1 MNQLDVTITEII
13 EKPKQIVTEDF
24 CGWVVKVKT
33 DCWGI
38 IRERVFTATSK
49 KEIEMYKIGY
59 TWPE

>member
-33 DCWGI
+33 DC
-38 IRERVFTATSK
+38 
-49 KEIEMYKIGY
+49 
-59 TWPE
+59 